1 MKTALAYTRVSTT
14 EQAQNN
20 LSLQGQEDAIKRY
33 CQDNN
38 IHLVK
43 VFVEAGVSAKT
54 MNRPEIQ
61 AALQYCFDNADTIDY
76 FIVWKFDR
84 FSRSTEYHAVTAAQI
99 RKLGIKL
106 VSTTEPTDE
115 TPGGKLSEAMF
126 AAMAEYDN
134 NVRSQRTVEGM
145 ERRRTQGG
153 FVAPAPLGFKN
164 VRDDLNRPT
173 LEKTEVAPIIATLFR
188 DFIKGGYTLK
198 ALAIEANVRGLYSK
212 SGKEISYQSLRQMM
226 TNPTYAGY
234 IPQKGSEEL
243 LEGLHEG
250 IIGKDEYY
258 AIKDILDGKKRPHVV
273 ASDEDWP
280 LRGFVKCHECH
291 SFLTSSTPKGRS
303 GDRYPT
309 YACPKCRKKNVGH
322 RVSIPQ
328 EELHEEFEKVLDNI
342 RPTDVHLEL
351 FKQSF
356 VEKWRRTRS
365 EKLNEQKKLEKQL
378 MNLKERK
385 TKVLDMYID
394 GKLTVEEK
402 QSQSSRIEKDIVE
415 TSTKLLEVKD
425 EALDAEVILEF
436 GLRVIK
442 NLNKFW
448 RSCSLVGKARLQQT
462 LFPDGICYDF
472 VNGFRTAKINEIYEV
487 IQDYSENDTNLV
499 PRAGVEPTT
508 LSLGRICSIQL
519 SYRGMCLF

>member
-1 MKTALAYTRVSTT
+1 MKRAIGYTRVSTT

-33 CQDNN
+33 CLDNN
-38 IHLVK
+38 IHLTE

-54 MNRPEIQ
+54 MNRPSIQ
-61 AALQYCFDNADTIDY
+61 AALQYCYDNANDIDY

-145 ERRRTQGG
+145 ERRRVQGG
-153 FVAPAPLGFKN
+153 FVAPAPLGYKN
-164 VRDDLNRPT
+164 IRDDRNRPT
-173 LEKTEVAPIIATLFR
+173 LEKTEVASIIATLFR

-198 ALAIEANVRGLYSK
+198 ALAIEANTRGLCSK
-212 SGKEISYQSLRQMM
+212 SGKAISYQTLRNMM

-243 LEGLHEG
+243 IEGLHEG

-258 AIKDILDGKKRPHVV
+258 ALQDILEGKRRPHVV

-291 SFLTSSTPKGRS
+291 TYLTSSTPKGRS

-309 YACPKCRKKNVGH
+309 YACPKCRKKTVGH

-342 RPTDVHLEL
+342 RPTEIHLEL
-351 FKQSF
+351 FRQSF
-356 VEKWRRTRS
+356 VEKWRRNRTD
-365 EKLNEQKKLEKQL
+365 KLNEQKELEKQL
-378 MNLKERK
+378 MELKERK
-385 TKVLDMYID
+385 TRVLDMYID
-394 GKLTVEEK
+394 NKLTDEEK
-402 QSQSSRIEKDIVE
+402 QIQSRRIEKDIVDV
-415 TSTKLLEVKD
+415 SARLLEVKD

-448 RSCSLVGKARLQQT
+448 RSCSLIGKVRLQQA
-462 LFPDGICYDF
+462 LFPEGICYDF
-472 VNGFRTAKINEIYEV
+472 VNGFRTAKISEIYEV

-499 PRAGVEPTT
+499 PRVGIEPTAK
-508 LSLGRICSIQL
+508 SLEVSCSIH
-519 SYRGMCLF
+519 